1 MVPYVIWDKVS
12 KSGLSKY
19 CGRQP
24 LKNFKGYGLLKLTIS
39 LKIFKRLPMISIH
52 SIQSIPIIKL
62 LSLNANECKFRLKGL
77 SQLAHDV
84 GATLGFGCILVATS
98 DNVVTLSQHR
108 VSDVITTTKN

>member
-1 MVPYVIWDKVS
+1 
-12 KSGLSKY
+12 
-19 CGRQP
+19 
-24 LKNFKGYGLLKLTIS
+24 
-39 LKIFKRLPMISIH
+39 MISIH
-52 SIQSIPIIKL
+52 SIQSIHIIKL

-98 DNVVTLSQHR
+98 GNVVTLSQHR